1 MHICTAAQRH
11 TCTTG
16 DAMKIVAIAMQKGG
30 VGKSTLTRSLAV
42 AASQSGLSVLILDMD
57 TQQSSQ
63 LWSRRRSEDLEPA
76 VTFSTENDLPLFIER
91 ARAAGCDLVIIDT
104 PPARGSEAGAAVE
117 ACDLVLIPCTPA
129 VESYEQ
135 LPKTA
140 RLARVCGKE
149 AVAIL
154 NMATPNSVV
163 EIETA
168 RILFEKVGVVMAPVT
183 IARRKIHQNAAAEG
197 LVAHELL
204 TTSRGAVEI
213 SALWA
218 WLCAQ
223 LHICTAAQPMKRS
236 A

>member
-1 MHICTAAQRH
+1 
-11 TCTTG
+11 
-16 DAMKIVAIAMQKGG
+16 MKVVAIAMQKGG

-42 AASQSGLSVLILDMD
+42 AAAQAGLSVLILDMD

-76 VTFSTENDLPLFIER
+76 VMFSTENDLPLFLDR
-91 ARAAGCDLVIIDT
+91 ARVAKCDLVFIDT

-129 VESYEQ
+129 VEAYEQ

-149 AVAIL
+149 CVVIL
-154 NMATPNSVV
+154 NMATPNSVT

-168 RILFEKVGVVMAPVT
+168 ALMFEKAGVAMAPVT
-183 IARRKIHQNAAAEG
+183 IARRKIHPGAAAEG
-197 LVAHELL
+197 LVAQEV
-204 TTSRGAVEI
+204 TAISKGAAEM
-213 SALWA
+213 SALWG

-223 LHICTAAQPMKRS
+223 LHICTTEQPMKRS